1 MSVCVFGGDIRWS
14 RRASYVIGLE
24 GQFLPEQSDWSGFK
38 KLDQC
43 VHIWDVQQVPRPI
56 RLIKSR
62 DGVGKC
68 GAGRMSIT
76 LSACVRENHVGLFAS
91 GVFRS
96 QQSKSKFPCTN
107 D

>member
-43 VHIWDVQQVPRPI
+43 VHI
-56 RLIKSR
+56 
-62 DGVGKC
+62 
-68 GAGRMSIT
+68 
-76 LSACVRENHVGLFAS
+76 
-91 GVFRS
+91 
-96 QQSKSKFPCTN
+96 
-107 D
+107 